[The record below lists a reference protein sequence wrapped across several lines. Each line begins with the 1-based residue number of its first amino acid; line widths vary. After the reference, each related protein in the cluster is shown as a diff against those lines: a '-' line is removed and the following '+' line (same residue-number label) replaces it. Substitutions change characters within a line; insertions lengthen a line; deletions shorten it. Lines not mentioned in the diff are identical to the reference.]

1 MPGFFDEGPLIQY
14 FSSPIWLEV
23 INNLWSLLPK
33 MVTSELQQRSRY
45 MKTVYDAVS
54 AGRF

>member
-14 FSSPIWLEV
+14 FSLPIWLEV

-33 MVTSELQQRSRY
+33 MMTSEL
-45 MKTVYDAVS
+45 
-54 AGRF
+54 